1 MRTLVNAPLEAE
13 DLLNIKDELV
23 SGLNNITRNFSSS
36 DDVGELFS
44 IITGKAIKEI
54 MLSIYAII
62 STSRSV
68 CPFLQIEKCVP
79 LICFQVHLGYDISF
93 VT

>member
-1 MRTLVNAPLEAE
+1 MKSLRTLVNAPLEAE

-36 DDVGELFS
+36 DDIGELFS

-54 MLSIYAII
+54 MLS
-62 STSRSV
+62 TV
-68 CPFLQIEKCVP
+68 NP
-79 LICFQVHLGYDISF
+79 LLEVDLY
-93 VT
+93 

>member
-1 MRTLVNAPLEAE
+1 MKSLRTLVNAPLEAE

-36 DDVGELFS
+36 DDIGELFS

-54 MLSIYAII
+54 MLS
-62 STSRSV
+62 TV
-68 CPFLQIEKCVP
+68 NP
-79 LICFQVHLGYDISF
+79 LLEVDLVSF
-93 VT
+93 